1 MNATASEYSVDELLS
16 NSWDKKIADDIA
28 DELGTCSGE
37 HRRTVPEMRRFLA
50 VKGYRE
56 LLQRAQAARQGE
68 TSYEALRSVAHAMR
82 EYALARPGLS
92 AAACRTP
99 TTDSPEWREAHEQL
113 RDFMIS
119 LFAEC
124 GLHARAADEALH
136 ILRSL
141 VRGFVIH
148 EVMDS
153 FLSTYS
159 YGESYDKAMDVFIAG
174 LPVLL
179 IKNSEG

>member
-1 MNATASEYSVDELLS
+1 MNATVPEYSVDELLS

-28 DELGTCSGE
+28 DELRTFSGE
-37 HRRTVPEMRRFLA
+37 HRRTLPEMRRFFA

-56 LLQRAQAARQGE
+56 LLSAAQAARQGR
-68 TSYEALRSVAHAMR
+68 SSHEALRWVAHAMR
-82 EYALARPGLS
+82 EYALARPGIS
-92 AAACRTP
+92 AAAFRNP
-99 TTDSPEWREAHEQL
+99 TTDSPEWREAHAQL
-113 RDFMIS
+113 REFMIS

-124 GLHARAADEALH
+124 GLNGRAADEALH

-141 VRGFVIH
+141 VRGFVLH

-159 YGESYDKAMDVFIAG
+159 YGESFDKAMDVFIAG
-174 LPVLL
+174 LPVLM
-179 IKNSEG
+179 KDSDR